1 MTDKS
6 EPRLHGTYA
15 EFDSVEPLL
24 AACRRVRDAG
34 YVKTDA
40 FTPFPVHGIEKALGI
55 KATVLPWIALCA
67 GLTGTTIA
75 VSMQIWMNSI
85 NYPYI
90 ISGKPFISMPAFIPV
105 SFELTVLLAAFGAFF
120 GMLALNRLPQ
130 FSNPVFTDPRFD
142 RATDDRFFLLVEA
155 TDPKY
160 DKVGIAKLFGDFGSS
175 HVSDIYHDTSSAQ
188 IPKPFFIA
196 FGLLL
201 LVSTLPP
208 LIIARMRVT
217 NSDSP
222 RYHVFYEMDFSPA
235 KDSQVTSTLFA
246 DGRSMRPD
254 VPGTVAVGQFDEAI
268 DFYTGIDMD
277 KLTQL
282 DAPRA
287 SRLVRAL
294 LDGPGPQEGA
304 DSEEGPAP
312 QDGPA
317 SLEGDVPAVAEETSK
332 DSPVAEEASEPADE
346 PVAPASEPADV
357 TVEPAD
363 APVEP
368 VDEAGDEPAKSVDE
382 PAKPVDEVATEPA
395 MKKLVEDVSS
405 VDASAAS
412 PASAGTGAVAAPAA
426 VVDTTPW
433 LKENPLPLTAAVIAR
448 GRERFEIYC
457 AVCHGNDG
465 RGNGLV
471 NRRAQKLLSSAWVQ
485 PSSLHQDTLYAIPDA
500 DGKIPYAD
508 GKLFNTITNGIR
520 KMPGYASQIPT
531 RDRWAIVAYVRA
543 LQASQNATLEDLPA
557 DKRTEVKK
565 LQDEVTKRL
574 AELAELERKK
584 AEAATAAAAAKKSL

>member
-6 EPRLHGTYA
+6 EPQLHGTYA
-15 EFDSVEPLL
+15 EFDSVGPLL

-155 TDPKY
+155 SDPKY
-160 DKVGIAKLFGDFGSS
+160 DKAGIAKLFGDFGSS
-175 HVSDIYHDTSSAQ
+175 HVSDIYHDTSSAH

-196 FGLLL
+196 LGLLL

-304 DSEEGPAP
+304 DSQEGPSSQESP
-312 QDGPA
+312 S
-317 SLEGDVPAVAEETSK
+317 SLEGDVPAAAEEGTK
-332 DSPVAEEASEPADE
+332 DSPATDEASEPAVE
-346 PVAPASEPADV
+346 PAVAPASGPADV
-357 TVEPAD
+357 
-363 APVEP
+363 PVEP
-368 VDEAGDEPAKSVDE
+368 VGEPVKS
-382 PAKPVDEVATEPA
+382 VDEVATEPA
-395 MKKLVEDVSS
+395 MEKLVEDVSS
-405 VDASAAS
+405 VDVSAAS
-412 PASAGTGAVAAPAA
+412 PASRGTGAPTAPAA

-433 LKENPLPLTAAVIAR
+433 LRENPLPLTAAVIAR

-485 PSSLHQDTLYAIPDA
+485 PSSIHQDTLYASL
-500 DGKIPYAD
+500 YAD

-565 LQDEVTKRL
+565 LQDEATKRL
-574 AELAELERKK
+574 AEQAEQERKK
-584 AEAATAAAAAKKSL
+584 AEAAAAATAAKKSL